1 MVEASLRPRPTFSSF
16 LHSDA
21 DTGGDALSYYQYQR
35 LLRSQKVALLQ
46 EKQRKS
52 YVPGYKKPLQQAL
65 IPVVPFASRQIFRKK
80 TQDTVA
86 ASEEKGSHSKG
97 GAYGNLTSP
106 SRIIP
111 IPTSVITDDEET
123 ALRLSGDRQ
132 LQVRAQT
139 ERLPQISTQ
148 RERRVKSAT
157 VHDRRRSCPATIPA
171 TKLQR
176 PKTVSG
182 TRDAQLQTALVAV
195 DASSSSPSHVHPPAV
210 PPQEGQ
216 H

>member
-1 MVEASLRPRPTFSSF
+1 MVETSLRPRPTFSSF

-21 DTGGDALSYYQYQR
+21 DTRGDALSYYQYQR

-65 IPVVPFASRQIFRKK
+65 PVVPFESRQIFQKK
-80 TQDTVA
+80 SQATVA
-86 ASEEKGSHSKG
+86 PEQKGSYSKG
-97 GAYGNLTSP
+97 GRDGNLASP
-106 SRIIP
+106 SHIIP
-111 IPTSVITDDEET
+111 TQVT
-123 ALRLSGDRQ
+123 ATPVTAEGEKTVPQLSGDRQ
-132 LQVRAQT
+132 LQVHAQT

-157 VHDRRRSCPATIPA
+157 VHHRHQSCPATIPA

-182 TRDAQLQTALVAV
+182 IRDAQLQTALVAV
-195 DASSSSPSHVHPPAV
+195 ETSSSPSHVRPLAV